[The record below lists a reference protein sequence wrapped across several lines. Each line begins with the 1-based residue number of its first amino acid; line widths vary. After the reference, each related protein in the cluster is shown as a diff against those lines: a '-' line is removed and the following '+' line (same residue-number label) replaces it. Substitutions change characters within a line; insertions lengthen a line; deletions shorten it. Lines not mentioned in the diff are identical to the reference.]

1 MLVVLVVAAIL
12 VILCVGVHYFVLEGL
27 SALLP
32 RLRSPKRLRMGIVI
46 LGAIIGHLTEIIMFA
61 VGIAALVSSGN
72 YGSLQGELHAGLRDY
87 FYYSAVTYTSL
98 GFGDLTPIGY
108 LRLLAAVEALTGLV
122 LIAWT
127 ASFAYLQ
134 MQRFWGKDQ

>member
-1 MLVVLVVAAIL
+1 MLTMLVVSATL

-27 SALLP
+27 SALVP
-32 RLRSPKRLRMGIVI
+32 RMRSPKRLRMGIVI
-46 LGAIIGHLTEIIMFA
+46 LGAIIGHLAEIVLFA
-61 VGIAALVSSGN
+61 LGIALLVVLKEHGH
-72 YGSLQGELHAGLRDY
+72 LQGELQTGFRDY

-98 GFGDLTPIGY
+98 GFGDLTPFGN

-127 ASFAYLQ
+127 ASFAYLE
-134 MQRFWGKDQ
+134 MQRFWGKDR

>member
-46 LGAIIGHLTEIIMFA
+46 LGAIIGHLAEIIMFA
-61 VGIAALVSSGN
+61 VGIAALVSSGK

>member
-1 MLVVLVVAAIL
+1 MLTMLVVSATL

-27 SALLP
+27 SALVP
-32 RLRSPKRLRMGIVI
+32 RMRSPKRLRMGIVI
-46 LGAIIGHLTEIIMFA
+46 LGAIIGHLAEIVLFA
-61 VGIAALVSSGN
+61 LGIALLVVLKEHGH
-72 YGSLQGELHAGLRDY
+72 LQGELQAGFRDY

-98 GFGDLTPIGY
+98 GFGDLTPFGN

-127 ASFAYLQ
+127 ASFAFLE
-134 MQRFWGKDQ
+134 MQRFWGKDR